1 MINRFQEHHTTEEL
15 QVLQLKSEVLDW
27 EERLEVINAEIAF
40 FSELFNSRFD
50 DKIKVQINRE
60 DLRYLFQKFEEV
72 KQYNDF
78 HLSTIKDY
86 KNKLEGLKE
95 CDDVQCEN
103 YFIKDHLLFKS
114 SLNRHFKSLRELK
127 KLSFKYLHMSFS

>member
-1 MINRFQEHHTTEEL
+1 MINSFQEHHTTEEL
-15 QVLQLKSEVLDW
+15 QVLQLKSEALDW
-27 EERLEVINAEIAF
+27 EERLEVINDEIAF
-40 FSELFNSRFD
+40 FSELLVSGFD
-50 DKIKVQINRE
+50 DKVKVEINRE
-60 DLRYLFQKFEEV
+60 NLRYLTGKFDEV

-78 HLSTIKDY
+78 HLETIKDY

-103 YFIKDHLLFKS
+103 YFLKDHLLFKQ

-127 KLSFKYLHMSFS
+127 RLSFKYLKTSFS